1 MQKQILQIC
10 SNFDQ
15 FCWNFL
21 FAIYKTVYFQS
32 TSHDACVFADIKT
45 KIFLSIVIDCVLR
58 KDANDN
64 EKDDIMT
71 EMVEMME
78 MMGMMEMMEMM
89 EMRKMMG
96 TQEFKPFEASE
107 HQTLSKYAT
116 LHW

>member
-1 MQKQILQIC
+1 M
-10 SNFDQ
+10 
-15 FCWNFL
+15 
-21 FAIYKTVYFQS
+21 YFQS
-32 TSHDACVFADIKT
+32 TSHDACVFADIIT

-78 MMGMMEMMEMM
+78 MMEVM

-107 HQTLSKYAT
+107 HQTRSKYAT
-116 LHW
+116 LH

>member
-10 SNFDQ
+10 YNFDQ
-15 FCWNFL
+15 FCWNFR
-21 FAIYKTVYFQS
+21 FAFYKTVYFQS
-32 TSHDACVFADIKT
+32 TSHDACVFADITT
-45 KIFLSIVIDCVLR
+45 KIFLSIVINCVLR
-58 KDANDN
+58 KDANDI

-71 EMVEMME
+71 EMV
-78 MMGMMEMMEMM
+78 EMMEMM

-107 HQTLSKYAT
+107 HQTRSKYAT